1 MTGSVVRLS
10 DLRVAL
16 EKSENFGD
24 VFEIVKK
31 SVKQHLQKERGGLML
46 VLANLPIQL
55 GAFHSLGSNSIV
67 MNRSLLDR
75 VVGSG
80 HAPTYVKSFV
90 YSILLHEYL
99 HSLGL
104 VDEGEVRDLVR
115 EVSFATFGADHP
127 AAKVASEGPWSLLP
141 NAGSKDLLLH
151 ADGSEPNEVELVK
164 DFDRSQSASYI
175 S

>member
-1 MTGSVVRLS
+1 VIELQDFAKELG
-10 DLRVAL
+10 
-16 EKSENFGD
+16 ESENFGD
-24 VFEIVKK
+24 VFEVVKR

-75 VVGSG
+75 VVSSG
-80 HAPTYVKSFV
+80 NPPTHVKSFV

-104 VDEGEVRDLVR
+104 VDEVEVRGLVR
-115 EVSFATFGADHP
+115 EVSLATFGPDHP
-127 AAKVASEGPWSLLP
+127 ASRVASDGPWSLLP
-141 NAGSKDLLLH
+141 NSGSKEVLLH
-151 ADGSEPNEVELVK
+151 ADAVDPREVELIR
-164 DFDRSQSASYI
+164 DFDRSHSASYI